1 MDNNTQILENIENN
15 DTNEQ
20 EEEEQMVPI
29 VIEKKPCKKRATN
42 SEAQLATL
50 KRGRERLAE
59 QQKMKREMKSDSGSS
74 KNTATI
80 DFEKKHDEYI
90 NKLNEIYGKIN
101 DGLNSFVSYNSV
113 PEGVTRQVDSSVVV
127 QNKNE
132 NLSAPQKR
140 PIMFV

>member
-29 VIEKKPCKKRATN
+29 VIEKKPRKKRATN

-59 QQKMKREMKSDSGSS
+59 QQKMKREMKSDSGSA
-74 KNTATI
+74 KNTVTI
-80 DFEKKHDEYI
+80 DFEKKHDEYM